1 MRQCFRM
8 QQSIPGRPAAIREH
22 GFCNARDSICGYIG
36 NHEVGDE
43 ARGRNL
49 PAGNPFQEIRRHP
62 FAHRSRQHTAVLFDT
77 VSKRDERLELSKTID
92 RMNHQYGV
100 KTVGLAVEGS
110 ANEEWKTRHEH
121 LTPNYLTDINQI
133 MVVNV

>member
-8 QQSIPGRPAAIREH
+8 QQPIPGRPAAIRVH
-22 GFCNARDSICGYIG
+22 GFRNARDSICGYIG

-49 PAGNPFQEIRRHP
+49 PAGNPFQKSGVILSHIVP
-62 FAHRSRQHTAVLFDT
+62 GSIQPVLFDT

-110 ANEEWKTRHEH
+110 ANEEWKTRREH